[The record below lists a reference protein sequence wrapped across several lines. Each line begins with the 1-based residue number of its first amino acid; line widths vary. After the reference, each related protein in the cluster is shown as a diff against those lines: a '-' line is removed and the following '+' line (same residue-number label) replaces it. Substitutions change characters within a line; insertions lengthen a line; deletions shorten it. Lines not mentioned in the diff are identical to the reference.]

1 MKKQRRR
8 RREKKKKDRTYVTC
22 FNKSF
27 RKFDIRASNFSLLPP
42 PSLSS
47 IPFHRRAFVDSRANF
62 SFCSIVSTLSRRIY
76 LFPLFFSLSLSLLL
90 QSIPVFRIT
99 FYTQLLFIK
108 AIRRLEYIDR
118 TVTRVHYHPENHGCS
133 CRVRTKKR
141 ERKKK
146 ATRMEIKNDRRG
158 TGRLAIPTVFK
169 RYQFLATILT
179 SRRKSF
185 TSCIFHFRSKIKYHW
200 KGLS

>member
-1 MKKQRRR
+1 MLQ
-8 RREKKKKDRTYVTC
+8 
-22 FNKSF
+22 
-27 RKFDIRASNFSLLPP
+27 ILASSSP
-42 PSLSS
+42 PSFIDSVSS
-47 IPFHRRAFVDSRANF
+47 ARIRRFSREFFVLFDRFHPFAP
-62 SFCSIVSTLSRRIY
+62 Y
-76 LFPLFFSLSLSLLL
+76 LFISSFFLPLFSLLL

-146 ATRMEIKNDRRG
+146 AMRMEIKNDRRG